1 MQTVQSGPRCSVP
14 GAHCKCLLH
23 KRIPPDFEAWPC
35 GNFKLVHAA
44 VYLEHS
50 ARPCCTSA
58 VRLTLGLGHA
68 GSSGWSPLLFIW
80 STLPRTAATCWRRE
94 HRQGRTPTARLR
106 QSTNASS
113 HRVSC
118 QSLLS
123 LASHGACVA
132 CQQHMPLAK
141 SMYADDRRSCLSRK
155 DCASTSVCFPRL

>member
-1 MQTVQSGPRCSVP
+1 MQKVQSSPRCSVP
-14 GAHCKCLLH
+14 GALCKYLLH
-23 KRIPPDFEAWPC
+23 KRITPDFEAWPYR
-35 GNFKLVHAA
+35 NFKLVPAA
-44 VYLEHS
+44 LYLEHFAS
-50 ARPCCTSA
+50 TCCTNA

-68 GSSGWSPLLFIW
+68 GSSGWCPLLYIW
-80 STLPRTAATCWRRE
+80 STLPRTAATCWRRD

-106 QSTNASS
+106 QATNASS

-123 LASHGACVA
+123 LASHCACVA

-155 DCASTSVCFPRL
+155 VCASTSVCFPRL